1 MKRRKPFPDRR
12 VSVPMPAGMKEPLGQ
27 SEKFLDFQEQLSRA
41 ARVDRPVLLVGER
54 GTGKE
59 LAATR
64 VHFLSKRWQ
73 GPLITLNCAALSPTL
88 IESELFGF
96 ERGAFTGAEHR
107 RKGRFEAA
115 DGGTLFLDEISS
127 IPLQVQEKILRVVE
141 YGTFERVGST
151 DGLEVNVR
159 ILGATN
165 RDLFSMAK
173 EGLFKE
179 DLLDRL
185 CFDLLFLPPL
195 REREGDI
202 LLLANH
208 FAGRMAMELGWEET
222 PHFNDEAIGAM
233 EEHSWPGNIRE
244 LKNTVERAV
253 YRSDTPFIQF
263 IDFHPWRVFE
273 AGTADTRKGSTIGA
287 DDSFRKRN
295 PTGETFQKALES
307 FKISLIA
314 EALRSSRFHQQRA
327 ARSLG
332 LTYHQFRGLYR
343 KYRKGIEEAMGNPS
357 AEGRESR
364 RGDDLQGA
372 CTNLSSGK
380 RR

>member
-1 MKRRKPFPDRR
+1 MKNKKPSSDRR
-12 VSVPMPAGMKEPLGQ
+12 TPLPTPAGVKEALGQ
-27 SEKFLDFQEQLSRA
+27 SERFLEFQEQLSRA

-64 VHFLSKRWQ
+64 VHFLSKRWE
-73 GPLITLNCAALSPTL
+73 GPLVTLNCAALSPTL

-141 YGTFERVGST
+141 YGTFERVGSS

-165 RDLFSMAK
+165 KDLFSMAK

-185 CFDLLFLPPL
+185 CFDVLFLPPL
-195 REREGDI
+195 RDREGDI
-202 LLLANH
+202 PLLANH
-208 FAGRMAMELGWEET
+208 FAGRMAMELGWEEMA
-222 PHFNDEAIGAM
+222 HFSDEAIRTM
-233 EEHSWPGNIRE
+233 EQYTWPGNVRE

-253 YRSDTPFIQF
+253 YRSDTPLIRSV
-263 IDFHPWRVFE
+263 DFHPWRSFE
-273 AGTADTRKGSTIGA
+273 IGTGDTRKGSALGA
-287 DDSFRKRN
+287 SHAFKGRN
-295 PTGETFQKALES
+295 PLGENFQQAVETFKIAL
-307 FKISLIA
+307 LA
-314 EALRSSRFHQQRA
+314 ETLRSSRFHQQKA
-327 ARSLG
+327 ARTLG
-332 LTYHQFRGLYR
+332 LTYHQFRGLFR
-343 KYRKGIEEAMGNPS
+343 KYRKGIETAIG
-357 AEGRESR
+357 
-364 RGDDLQGA
+364 
-372 CTNLSSGK
+372 NLSEDA
-380 RR
+380 RENRTRENE

>member
-1 MKRRKPFPDRR
+1 
-12 VSVPMPAGMKEPLGQ
+12 MPAGIKEALGQ
-27 SEKFLDFQEQLSRA
+27 SERFLDFQEQLSRA

-64 VHFLSKRWQ
+64 VHFLSRRWQ

-107 RKGRFEAA
+107 RIGRFEAA

-141 YGTFERVGST
+141 YGTFERVGSS

-165 RDLFSMAK
+165 RDLFSMTTA
-173 EGLFKE
+173 GLFKE

-185 CFDLLFLPPL
+185 CFDVLFLPPL

-202 LLLANH
+202 PLLANH
-208 FAGRMAMELGWEET
+208 FAGRMAMELGREEIR
-222 PHFNDEAIGAM
+222 FSDEAIRSM
-233 EEHSWPGNIRE
+233 EEHTWPGNVRE

-253 YRSDTPFIQF
+253 YRSDTPLIQS
-263 IDFHPWRVFE
+263 IDFHPWRAFE
-273 AGTADTRKGSTIGA
+273 TGTGDTREGSGNGA
-287 DDSFRKRN
+287 DRPFKRN
-295 PTGETFQKALES
+295 PAGESFQEAVES
-307 FKISLIA
+307 FKISLISG
-314 EALRSSRFHQQRA
+314 ALRSSRFHQQKA

-332 LTYHQFRGLYR
+332 LTYHRFRGLFR
-343 KYRKGIEEAMGNPS
+343 KYRKGIEEALGNLPEE
-357 AEGRESR
+357 ARENR
-364 RGDDLQGA
+364 RDEDL
-372 CTNLSSGK
+372 
-380 RR
+380 

>member
-1 MKRRKPFPDRR
+1 MKRIKPLLDRR
-12 VSVPMPAGMKEPLGQ
+12 VSVPTPAGMKEPLGQ
-27 SEKFLDFQEQLSRA
+27 SDKFLDFQEQLSRA
-41 ARVDRPVLLVGER
+41 ARVDRPILLVGER

-73 GPLITLNCAALSPTL
+73 GPLITLNCAALAPTL

-96 ERGAFTGAEHR
+96 ERGAFTGADHR

-165 RDLFSMAK
+165 KDLFLMAK

-185 CFDLLFLPPL
+185 CFDVLFLPPL

-202 LLLANH
+202 PLLADH
-208 FAGRMAMELGWEET
+208 FAARMAMELGWGEI
-222 PHFNDEAIGAM
+222 PVFSDEAIQAM
-233 EEHSWPGNIRE
+233 EEHSWPGNVRE
-244 LKNTVERAV
+244 LKNIVERAV
-253 YRSDTPFIQF
+253 YRSDTPLIRS
-263 IDFHPWRVFE
+263 IDFYPWRGFE
-273 AGTADTRKGSTIGA
+273 TGKDKTLKGPGIRADHPFKE
-287 DDSFRKRN
+287 RN
-295 PTGETFQKALES
+295 PSGESFQQAVES
-307 FKISLIA
+307 FKISLITG
-314 EALRSSRFHQQRA
+314 ALRSSRFHQQRA

-332 LTYHQFRGLYR
+332 LTYHQFRGLFR
-343 KYRKGIEEAMGNPS
+343 KYRKRIEEAIGNPS
-357 AEGRESR
+357 SPPLQSCEKRLKQRE
-364 RGDDLQGA
+364 LEI
-372 CTNLSSGK
+372 
-380 RR
+380 

>member
-1 MKRRKPFPDRR
+1 
-12 VSVPMPAGMKEPLGQ
+12 MKEALGQ

-73 GPLITLNCAALSPTL
+73 GPLVTLNCAALSPTL

-165 RDLFSMAK
+165 RDLFTMAK

-185 CFDLLFLPPL
+185 CFDVLFLPPL
-195 REREGDI
+195 RERHGDI
-202 LLLANH
+202 PLLADH
-208 FAGRMAMELGWEET
+208 FAGRMAMELGWSEI
-222 PHFNDEAIGAM
+222 PHFTEDAIMAM
-233 EEHSWPGNIRE
+233 EGHSWPGNVRE

-253 YRSDTPFIQF
+253 YRSDTPLINFV
-263 IDFHPWRVFE
+263 DFHPWRVFE
-273 AGTADTRKGSTIGA
+273 VEKNDIRKESGSGADEPLRRKGEFGE
-287 DDSFRKRN
+287 SF
-295 PTGETFQKALES
+295 EKAVES
-307 FKISLIA
+307 FKIALIS
-314 EALRSSRFHQQRA
+314 EALKTSRFHQQKA

-332 LTYHQFRGLYR
+332 LTYHQFRGLLR
-343 KYRKGIEEAMGNPS
+343 KYKKGIETTVGEDHGN
-357 AEGRESR
+357 
-364 RGDDLQGA
+364 
-372 CTNLSSGK
+372 
-380 RR
+380 

>member
-1 MKRRKPFPDRR
+1 
-12 VSVPMPAGMKEPLGQ
+12 MKEALGQ

-64 VHFLSKRWQ
+64 VHFLSRRWQ
-73 GPLITLNCAALSPTL
+73 GPLVTLNCAALSPTL

-151 DGLEVNVR
+151 EGLEVNVR

-165 RDLFSMAK
+165 RDLFAMAK

-185 CFDLLFLPPL
+185 CFDVLFLPPL
-195 REREGDI
+195 RERNGDI
-202 LLLANH
+202 PLLADH
-208 FAGRMAMELGWEET
+208 FAARMAMELGWSEI
-222 PHFNDEAIGAM
+222 PHFTEDAVRAI
-233 EEHSWPGNIRE
+233 EEHSWPGNVRE

-253 YRSDTPFIQF
+253 YRSDTPI
-263 IDFHPWRVFE
+263 IHSVDFHPWRIFGAE
-273 AGTADTRKGSTIGA
+273 KMSRKDRAAGTDEPLNRRSA
-287 DDSFRKRN
+287 F
-295 PTGETFQKALES
+295 GEGFKEAVES
-307 FKISLIA
+307 FKIALIA
-314 EALRSSRFHQQRA
+314 EALKTSRFHQQKA
-327 ARSLG
+327 ARALG
-332 LTYHQFRGLYR
+332 LTYHQFRGLLR
-343 KYRKGIEEAMGNPS
+343 KYKKGIEKAVGEDHRNEM
-357 AEGRESR
+357 
-364 RGDDLQGA
+364 
-372 CTNLSSGK
+372 K
-380 RR
+380 